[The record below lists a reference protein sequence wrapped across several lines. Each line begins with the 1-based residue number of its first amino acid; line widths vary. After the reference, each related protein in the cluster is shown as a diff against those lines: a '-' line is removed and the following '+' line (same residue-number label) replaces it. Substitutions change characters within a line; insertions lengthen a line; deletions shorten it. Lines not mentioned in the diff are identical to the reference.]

1 MQNPATPSGT
11 RRDRRRRPP
20 RRVRR
25 ILLLA
30 LVLTGLMALLVI
42 PTFAQNTYV
51 ITDGDQVTVY
61 TGFASDPEEVLTQ
74 AGVELT
80 ENDFYTTAAGDGVSE
95 ITVQREQ
102 TITIDY
108 CGRQVVATSYGETLQ
123 TLFSRLGL
131 QTYGSY
137 SVSHNVQTM
146 TYDGMAVTVDNVV
159 RSQETYTVE
168 AAYATRY
175 CNDPSLSEGEQKVLV
190 QGTNGQLLRTA
201 EVVYKNADEESR
213 IILDETVLEAPV
225 DKIVAVGTGTQ
236 VGEALDEP
244 IIGDGFIVLPTG
256 EVLTF
261 TDSREFKATAYTHT
275 DAGCDRITATG
286 TRVRRGTVAVDPS
299 VIPYGT
305 RMFIVTNDG
314 EYIYGVSTAED
325 CGGAIK
331 DNRIDLYFE
340 TTSECFQFG
349 RRTCTV
355 YFLGD
360 AQWSF
365 W

>member
-1 MQNPATPSGT
+1 MQHPAIPSGT
-11 RRDRRRRPP
+11 DRRRRPP
-20 RRVRR
+20 RRSRR
-25 ILLLA
+25 VLTLA
-30 LVLTGLMALLVI
+30 LVLTGLLALLVI
-42 PTFAQNTYV
+42 PAFAQNTYV

-80 ENDFYTTAAGDGVSE
+80 ENDFYTTAAGDWISE

-102 TITIDY
+102 SVTIDY
-108 CGRQVVATSYGETLQ
+108 CGRKVKATTYGETLQ
-123 TLFSRLGL
+123 SLLSRLGL

-137 SVSHNVQTM
+137 SLSHDVQSM
-146 TYDGMAVTVDNVV
+146 TYDGMEVTVDNVV
-159 RSQETYTVE
+159 RTQETYTVE
-168 AAYATRY
+168 AQYQTHY
-175 CNDPSLSEGEQKVLV
+175 CNDPTLPQGQEKVLV
-190 QGTNGQLLRTA
+190 SGSNGQLLRTA
-201 EVVYKNADEESR
+201 QVVYKNSQEQSR
-213 IILDETVLEAPV
+213 IVLDETVLEQPV
-225 DKIVAVGTGTQ
+225 DKIVAVGTGTS
-236 VGEALDEP
+236 VGEDLDKP
-244 IIGDGFIVLPTG
+244 LIGDGFIVLPTG
-256 EVLTF
+256 ELLTF
-261 TDSREFKATAYTHT
+261 TGSREFKATAYTHT
-275 DAGCDRITATG
+275 DTGCDRITATG
-286 TRVRRGTVAVDPS
+286 TRVRRGTVAVDPR

-314 EYIYGVSTAED
+314 QYIYGVATAED

-331 DNRIDLYFE
+331 QNRIDLYFE
-340 TTSECFQFG
+340 TTAECFQFG